1 MKARFTARTLSTC
14 PRPPPPLSR
23 APRVHHHA
31 CSSRVTGHQCRPWF
45 INPRRL
51 SRIMTTA
58 KTLPRTTV
66 DRAVPM
72 LNSSVLRFRQLSSCL
87 IGSKAGLEIRSRRI
101 NVHSAMHT
109 SGVTLSIIDF
119 SSGKFLVSRR
129 LIHLVIDNVRSVC
142 INYWFEKNKRRSV
155 SFGWIAI

>member
-1 MKARFTARTLSTC
+1 
-14 PRPPPPLSR
+14 
-23 APRVHHHA
+23 
-31 CSSRVTGHQCRPWF
+31 
-45 INPRRL
+45 
-51 SRIMTTA
+51 
-58 KTLPRTTV
+58 
-66 DRAVPM
+66 M

-129 LIHLVIDNVRSVC
+129 LIRLVIDNVRSVC
-142 INYWFEKNKRRSV
+142 IDYWFEKNKRRVIWLDSDLIV
-155 SFGWIAI
+155 RRIIVNLRGGSIIIFAKLDERKCNLFIGNNEG